1 MLGYKKKAKVFF
13 IPCLSKLC
21 QISANLKVKILM
33 LHVSNWKHSKRK
45 AKERRTQ
52 GEKYAQGEKYTRG
65 EKYSKRK
72 VTLNTFCC
80 AGHVAG
86 INPLTLV
93 VFVNNR
99 VLTPGTFL
107 EKKEKKKII

>member
-1 MLGYKKKAKVFF
+1 MPDF
-13 IPCLSKLC
+13 C
-21 QISANLKVKILM
+21 QLKVKILM
-33 LHVSNWKHSKRK
+33 LHVSNWKRSKRK
-45 AKERRTQ
+45 VKERRTQ
-52 GEKYAQGEKYTRG
+52 GEKYARG

-99 VLTPGTFL
+99 YLTPGTFL
-107 EKKEKKKII
+107 EKKEKKKSFRHNS

>member
-1 MLGYKKKAKVFF
+1 MPDF
-13 IPCLSKLC
+13 C
-21 QISANLKVKILM
+21 QLKVKILM
-33 LHVSNWKHSKRK
+33 LHVSNWKRSKLK

-52 GEKYAQGEKYTRG
+52 GEKYARG

-99 VLTPGTFL
+99 YLTPGTFL
-107 EKKEKKKII
+107 EKKEKKKSFRHNS

>member
-1 MLGYKKKAKVFF
+1 
-13 IPCLSKLC
+13 
-21 QISANLKVKILM
+21 M
-33 LHVSNWKHSKRK
+33 LHVSNWKRSKLK

-52 GEKYAQGEKYTRG
+52 GEKYAQG

-80 AGHVAG
+80 AGHVVG

-93 VFVNNR
+93 VFVNNWY
-99 VLTPGTFL
+99 LTPGTFL

>member
-1 MLGYKKKAKVFF
+1 MPDF
-13 IPCLSKLC
+13 C
-21 QISANLKVKILM
+21 QLKVKILM
-33 LHVSNWKHSKRK
+33 LHVSNWKRSKRK

-52 GEKYAQGEKYTRG
+52 GEKYAQGEKY
-65 EKYSKRK
+65 SKRK
-72 VTLNTFCC
+72 VTLNTFWCV
-80 AGHVAG
+80 GHVAG

-99 VLTPGTFL
+99 YLTPGTFL

>member
-1 MLGYKKKAKVFF
+1 MPDF
-13 IPCLSKLC
+13 C
-21 QISANLKVKILM
+21 QLKVKILM
-33 LHVSNWKHSKRK
+33 LHVSNWKRSKRK

-99 VLTPGTFL
+99 YLTPGTFL
-107 EKKEKKKII
+107 EKKEKKRSFRHNS